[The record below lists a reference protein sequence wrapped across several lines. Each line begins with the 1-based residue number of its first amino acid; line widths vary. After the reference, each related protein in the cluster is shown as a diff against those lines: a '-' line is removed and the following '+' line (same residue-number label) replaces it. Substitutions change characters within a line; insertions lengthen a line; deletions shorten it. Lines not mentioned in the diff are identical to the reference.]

1 MPIPHPL
8 TALRRIVLAAATAA
22 AVCVPAWASAW
33 AQEVVLIPS
42 RVIYPGETISAGAL
56 RQVTLVPGK
65 VKPDAVA
72 TTLAELDGK
81 VARRTLL
88 PGRYIPTAALRNA
101 WLVEQGASVQVNFIA
116 GGLTIS
122 ATAVTLQPGSPGDVV
137 KVRNVDS
144 GKVLT
149 GTVMEDGSIRVGT

>member
-1 MPIPHPL
+1 MTVASLITGIRSAGL
-8 TALRRIVLAAATAA
+8 AIATVAGICTSAL
-22 AVCVPAWASAW
+22 
-33 AQEVVLIPS
+33 AQEVVLIPN
-42 RVIYPGETISAGAL
+42 RVIYPGETITSGAL

-72 TTLAELDGK
+72 TTLPELNGK

-88 PGRYIPTAALRNA
+88 PGRYIPAAAVRSA
-101 WLVEQGASVQVNFIA
+101 WLIEQGASVQVYFIT

-137 KVRNVDS
+137 RVRNVDS

-149 GTVMEDGSIRVGT
+149 GTVMDDGSVRVGT